1 MFKYHTKIP
10 DLPTLQA
17 RKAVILARVSSKEQ
31 EEGYSIDAQKHR
43 LELYCARR
51 SLEVIRTFEIIESST
66 QGDRKQFMALIR
78 FAKDQKETIA
88 IVADKVDRV
97 QRSFKEYPL
106 LDALVQQGKIE
117 LHFNTE
123 NYVIHKDSVSQ
134 ERLMWSMGVIMA
146 QSYIDS
152 MRDNVKRSFD
162 QKIRT
167 GEWIAMSP
175 IGYIN
180 VRDPHGR
187 GTIIVDEARA
197 PLIRRMF
204 EEYATGAYTIS
215 DIHRRVMA
223 WGLTNLRGQQKPPVL
238 SQVHGMLNNPFYY
251 GVMKIKGK
259 LYQHRYPPIVSKA
272 TFDQCQAVMKGWHKK
287 PYVFA
292 GKEFVFRGLITCATT
307 GRVVTADT
315 KSKVYIKDG
324 RYAEWTY
331 LRCWNPDNP
340 EKIMWV
346 REDKILAEV
355 EDILRRIHIEP
366 ETKEMLCKHLQDTD
380 QSERAFVRQQ
390 VGEWQKEYTLAQN
403 RLNRLMDL
411 LIDGTIHRDEFE
423 KKKAQIR
430 EDQLTLEK
438 NMAGARDGD
447 DSFKDSMLA
456 LLDIISQA
464 HALFKGSHVE
474 EKRRLVN
481 FLFANLKLK
490 GPTLCYELRKPFD
503 RMVDLTNS
511 IEWLGRLDSN
521 QRMAVPKT
529 AALPLGD
536 APKPQRTAKYTK
548 DRAKCNPL

>member
-10 DLPTLQA
+10 DLSTLQA

-215 DIHRRVMA
+215 DIHRRLTA

-238 SQVHGMLNNPFYY
+238 S
-251 GVMKIKGK
+251 
-259 LYQHRYPPIVSKA
+259 
-272 TFDQCQAVMKGWHKK
+272 
-287 PYVFA
+287 
-292 GKEFVFRGLITCATT
+292 
-307 GRVVTADT
+307 
-315 KSKVYIKDG
+315 
-324 RYAEWTY
+324 
-331 LRCWNPDNP
+331 
-340 EKIMWV
+340 
-346 REDKILAEV
+346 
-355 EDILRRIHIEP
+355 
-366 ETKEMLCKHLQDTD
+366 
-380 QSERAFVRQQ
+380 
-390 VGEWQKEYTLAQN
+390 
-403 RLNRLMDL
+403 
-411 LIDGTIHRDEFE
+411 
-423 KKKAQIR
+423 
-430 EDQLTLEK
+430 
-438 NMAGARDGD
+438 
-447 DSFKDSMLA
+447 
-456 LLDIISQA
+456 
-464 HALFKGSHVE
+464 
-474 EKRRLVN
+474 
-481 FLFANLKLK
+481 
-490 GPTLCYELRKPFD
+490 
-503 RMVDLTNS
+503 
-511 IEWLGRLDSN
+511 
-521 QRMAVPKT
+521 
-529 AALPLGD
+529 
-536 APKPQRTAKYTK
+536 
-548 DRAKCNPL
+548 